1 MSATKPNVRLE
12 LTQNTSMETQTHT
25 HKHTEIETHL
35 NGSNGNILLDID
47 GLNVFQT
54 TYKQLHIDVL

>member
-1 MSATKPNVRLE
+1 MSATKTKCEVRID
-12 LTQNTSMETQTHT
+12 TKHFNRNT
-25 HKHTEIETHL
+25 HKHTDIETHL